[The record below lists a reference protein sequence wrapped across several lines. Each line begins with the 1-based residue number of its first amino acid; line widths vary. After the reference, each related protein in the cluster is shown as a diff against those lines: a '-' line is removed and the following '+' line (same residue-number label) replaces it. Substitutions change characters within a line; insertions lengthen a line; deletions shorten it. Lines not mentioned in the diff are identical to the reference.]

1 MKLNILCKDRLGMT
15 QEILNTIVQKGWN
28 LTAMEMVSQKIFV
41 HFEER
46 GGSFATISSS
56 LKMIQGV
63 TDVLEVDLL
72 PSELKQKHLDALLSK
87 LPDPLVDIDYQGE
100 ILVANTAAEIAFGI
114 EKTKLIGSKI
124 HELIG
129 VSIKKVLPTDEIS
142 FEVSCANKQYLMDI
156 TPVYTQNKTTGAVI
170 VLRSPQRLG
179 QQISAISANKGENIE
194 SMVGQCHQ
202 MKLIQQQTVRFAKL
216 DLPVLVIGET
226 GTGKELL
233 ARALHESG
241 PRAKA
246 PFLAINCATLAENLL
261 ESELFGYAPGAFT
274 GSKQGGK
281 PGLFELAENGTVF
294 LDEIAE
300 LSVYLQAKLLRF
312 LQEFTFRRI
321 GGTQEIKVNV
331 RIVCATHKDLDE
343 MIDTGEFRDDLFY
356 RLNVL
361 SLNLPPLKER
371 TEDIPA
377 LTQRFAINAA
387 EQVNIEC
394 PQFTQNAITRLQN
407 APWPGNIRELQNVI
421 FRTLAIVDKSVIDH
435 DDICFTSSP
444 EKQSEIKAHSNEV
457 KTLESAIEYY
467 EKALLQDLY
476 LNYSSTRKLAVR
488 LNVSNATISRKLNKY
503 GIK

>member
-1 MKLNILCKDRLGMT
+1 
-15 QEILNTIVQKGWN
+15 
-28 LTAMEMVSQKIFV
+28 
-41 HFEER
+41 
-46 GGSFATISSS
+46 
-56 LKMIQGV
+56 
-63 TDVLEVDLL
+63 
-72 PSELKQKHLDALLSK
+72 
-87 LPDPLVDIDYQGE
+87 
-100 ILVANTAAEIAFGI
+100 
-114 EKTKLIGSKI
+114 
-124 HELIG
+124 
-129 VSIKKVLPTDEIS
+129 
-142 FEVSCANKQYLMDI
+142 MDI

-179 QQISAISANKGENIE
+179 QQISAISVNKGENIE

-343 MIDTGEFRDDLFY
+343 MIGTGEFRDDLFY

-361 SLNLPPLKER
+361 SLNLPPLKDR
-371 TEDIPA
+371 AEDIPA

-394 PQFTQNAITRLQN
+394 PQFTKKAITRLQN

-421 FRTLAIVDKSVIDH
+421 FRTLAIVDKSVIDN
-435 DDICFTSSP
+435 DDICFTSL
-444 EKQSEIKAHSNEV
+444 A
-457 KTLESAIEYY
+457 KTHDEHPPSKTVTSLESAIESY
-467 EKALLQDLY
+467 EKTLLKELFKS
-476 LNYSSTRKLAVR
+476 YSSTRKLAVR

>member
-87 LPDPLVDIDYQGE
+87 LPDPLVDIDYQGA

-179 QQISAISANKGENIE
+179 QQISAISVNKGENIE

-343 MIDTGEFRDDLFY
+343 MIGTGEFRDDLFY

-361 SLNLPPLKER
+361 SLNLPPLKDR
-371 TEDIPA
+371 AEDIPA

-394 PQFTQNAITRLQN
+394 PQFTKKAITRLQN

-421 FRTLAIVDKSVIDH
+421 FRTLAIVDKSVIDN
-435 DDICFTSSP
+435 DDICFTSL
-444 EKQSEIKAHSNEV
+444 A
-457 KTLESAIEYY
+457 KTHDEHPPSKTVTSLESAIESY
-467 EKALLQDLY
+467 EKTLLKELFKS
-476 LNYSSTRKLAVR
+476 YSSTRKLAVR

>member
-1 MKLNILCKDRLGMT
+1 MKLNILCEDRLGMT

-46 GGSFATISSS
+46 GGSFETISAS
-56 LKMIQGV
+56 LKSINGV
-63 TDVLEVDLL
+63 TDVHEVGLL
-72 PSELKQKHLDALLSK
+72 PSELKRKHLDALLSK
-87 LPDPLVDIDYQGE
+87 LPDPLVDIDFQGE

-114 EKTKLIGSKI
+114 EKSKLIGNKI

-129 VSIKKVLPTDEIS
+129 VSLSKVLPNDDCS

-179 QQISAISANKGENIE
+179 LQISAISPNKGENIE
-194 SMVGQCHQ
+194 SMVGTSHQ

-216 DLPVLVIGET
+216 DLPVLIMGET

-241 PRAKA
+241 ARAKA

-300 LSVYLQAKLLRF
+300 LSIYLQAKLLRF

-331 RIVCATHKDLDE
+331 RIVCATHKNLDE
-343 MIDTGEFRDDLFY
+343 MIATGEFRDDLFY

-361 SLNLPPLKER
+361 SLNLPPLRER
-371 TEDIPA
+371 AEDIPA
-377 LTQRFAINAA
+377 LLNRFATNAA
-387 EQVNIEC
+387 EQVNI
-394 PQFTQNAITRLQN
+394 PRPDFTNQAIQLLQN

-421 FRTLAIVDKSVIDH
+421 FKTLALVDKNVIDH
-435 DDICFTSSP
+435 TDICFTSQNQVLTKDKMHNNEVISLEAAVDNY
-444 EKQSEIKAHSNEV
+444 EKQ
-457 KTLESAIEYY
+457 
-467 EKALLQDLY
+467 LLQELY
-476 LNYSSTRKLAVR
+476 INFSSTRKLAQR

>member
-1 MKLNILCKDRLGMT
+1 MT
-15 QEILNTIVQKGWN
+15 QEILNTIVNKGWN

-46 GGSFATISSS
+46 GGSFETISTS
-56 LKMIQGV
+56 LKSIKGV
-63 TDVLEVDLL
+63 TDVNEVDLL
-72 PSELKQKHLDALLSK
+72 PSELKRKHLDALLSK
-87 LPDPLVDIDYQGE
+87 LPDPLVDIDFKGKV
-100 ILVANTAAEIAFGI
+100 LVANTAAEIAFGL
-114 EKTKLIGSKI
+114 EKSLLIGSKI
-124 HELIG
+124 YELIG
-129 VSIKKVLPTDEIS
+129 VSLNKVLPNDETS

-170 VLRSPQRLG
+170 VLRSAQRLG
-179 QQISAISANKGENIE
+179 QQISAISPNKGENIE
-194 SMVGQCHQ
+194 SMVGTSHQ

-216 DLPVLVIGET
+216 DLPVLIMGET

-300 LSVYLQAKLLRF
+300 LSIYLQAKLLRF

-321 GGTQEIKVNV
+321 GGTQEINVNV
-331 RIVCATHKDLDE
+331 RIVCATHKNLDE
-343 MIDTGEFRDDLFY
+343 MIVTGEFRDDLFY

-361 SLNLPPLKER
+361 SLNLPPLRER
-371 TEDIPA
+371 AEDIPA
-377 LTQRFAINAA
+377 LLNRFATNAA
-387 EQVNIEC
+387 EQVNI
-394 PQFTQNAITRLQN
+394 PKPDFTNQAIQLLQSV
-407 APWPGNIRELQNVI
+407 PWPGNIRELQNVI
-421 FRTLAIVDKSVIDH
+421 FKTLALVDKTVIDH
-435 DDICFTSSP
+435 TDICFTSKNQGLTKDKKHNNEIISLEAAVDSY
-444 EKQSEIKAHSNEV
+444 EKQ
-457 KTLESAIEYY
+457 
-467 EKALLQDLY
+467 LLQEFY
-476 LNYSSTRKLAVR
+476 MNFSSTRKLAQR

>member
-1 MKLNILCKDRLGMT
+1 MKLNILCEDRLGMT

-46 GGSFATISSS
+46 GGNFETISSS
-56 LKMIQGV
+56 FKSIRGV
-63 TDVLEVDLL
+63 TDVVEVDLL
-72 PSELKQKHLDALLSK
+72 PSELKRKHLDALLSK
-87 LPDPLVDIDYQGE
+87 LPDPLVDIDFKGE

-114 EKTKLIGSKI
+114 ERKKLIGSRI
-124 HELIG
+124 NELIG
-129 VSIKKVLPTDEIS
+129 ISTKRMLPNDETS

-179 QQISAISANKGENIE
+179 QQISAISPNKGENIE

-202 MKLIQQQTVRFAKL
+202 MKLIQQQTIRFAKL
-216 DLPVLVIGET
+216 DLPVLIIGET

-300 LSVYLQAKLLRF
+300 LSIYLQAKLLRF

-321 GGTQEIKVNV
+321 GGTQEIKVNI

-343 MIDTGEFRDDLFY
+343 MIATGEFRDDLFY

-361 SLNLPPLKER
+361 NLNLPPLKER
-371 TEDIPA
+371 LEDIPA

-387 EQVNIEC
+387 EQVNIAC
-394 PQFTQNAITRLQN
+394 PQFTHSAITRLQN

-421 FRTLAIVDKSVIDH
+421 FRTLAMVDKNLIDH
-435 DDICFTSSP
+435 DDICFTSSTT
-444 EKQSEIKAHSNEV
+444 EQVKIKANSHEV
-457 KTLESAIEYY
+457 KSLGSAIESY
-467 EKALLQDLY
+467 EKSLLQELY
-476 LNYSSTRKLAVR
+476 LIHSSTRKLAQR

>member
-1 MKLNILCKDRLGMT
+1 MKLNILCEDRLGMT
-15 QEILNTIVQKGWN
+15 QEILNTIVKKSWN

-46 GGSFATISSS
+46 GESFETICFS
-56 LKMIQGV
+56 LKSIQGV
-63 TDVLEVDLL
+63 KDVLEVDLL
-72 PSELKQKHLDALLSK
+72 PSELKRNHLNALLSK
-87 LPDPLVDIDYQGE
+87 LPDPLVDIDFKGE

-114 EKTKLIGSKI
+114 EKTKLIGNKI

-129 VSIKKVLPTDEIS
+129 ISINKILPSEETS
-142 FEVSCANKQYLMDI
+142 FEVSCSNKQYLMDI
-156 TPVYTQNKTTGAVI
+156 TPVYTQSKTTGAVI

-202 MKLIQQQTVRFAKL
+202 MKLIQQQTIRFAKL

-343 MIDTGEFRDDLFY
+343 MIATGEFRDDLFY

-371 TEDIPA
+371 AEDIPA

-387 EQVNIEC
+387 EQVNISC
-394 PQFTQNAITRLQN
+394 PQFTQSAITRLQN

-421 FRTLAIVDKSVIDH
+421 FRTLAMVDKNVIDH
-435 DDICFTSSP
+435 DDICFTSLSS
-444 EKQSEIKAHSNEV
+444 EHTKNTVQSKEV
-457 KTLESAIEYY
+457 ISLESAIDSY
-467 EKALLQDLY
+467 EKALLQELY
-476 LNYSSTRKLAVR
+476 LSHSSTRKLAHR